1 MSQKIRSLSVNEP
14 LKSTQL
20 DPKFKYEVAK
30 EPGGEGLGYC
40 FQCGKCTATCPI
52 RRLEPS
58 YKPRQIIRAALL
70 GLREIVLSSDVI
82 WLCASCFSCTE
93 RCPQGVKLA
102 DVMRAIRNIAV
113 RAGYIHPFFQA
124 QGKMITEIGR
134 IFEDDEFINEQRADL
149 GLPPV
154 PILNL
159 EEFKKILD
167 STKIKELLT
176 SKGSK

>member
-52 RRLEPS
+52 RRVES
-58 YKPRQIIRAALL
+58 IYKPRQILRAALL

-82 WLCASCFSCTE
+82 WLCAKCHKNRHSRARQSNRSINIRIPKSLHSEIKVIAFTDGVSMSEWIKQSLTE
-93 RCPQGVKLA
+93 A
-102 DVMRAIRNIAV
+102 MR
-113 RAGYIHPFFQA
+113 H
-124 QGKMITEIGR
+124 E
-134 IFEDDEFINEQRADL
+134 
-149 GLPPV
+149 
-154 PILNL
+154 
-159 EEFKKILD
+159 
-167 STKIKELLT
+167 
-176 SKGSK
+176 